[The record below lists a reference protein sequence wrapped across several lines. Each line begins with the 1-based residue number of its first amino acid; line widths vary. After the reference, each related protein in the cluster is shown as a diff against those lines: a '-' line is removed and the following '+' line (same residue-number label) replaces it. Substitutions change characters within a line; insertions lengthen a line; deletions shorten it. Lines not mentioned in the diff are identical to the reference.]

1 MEGIKHFYVFL
12 YGRPFIVRTDHGAL
26 TWLLRF
32 KNPEGQMA
40 RWLEVLGTYDFRLQH
55 RPGKY
60 HGNADGLSHRP
71 CSGCSYCE
79 KREGLYSGEEDPSNT
94 LRGHRK
100 FAMRGYKVDPE
111 RWGPKGPAASKEDQV
126 NSGSD
131 AEQSSKADSA
141 GYSWITGKSSA
152 ELRQAQRDDPQLA
165 EVIRW
170 KEAGERPEWKDVAH
184 QDREVKSY
192 WSQWD
197 RLDLV
202 DGVLRRLWIVEM
214 TGEEVWQ
221 LVVPST
227 LRHEALESL
236 HDGQCAGHMG
246 ITRTVGRVQLRFY
259 WYNYRR
265 DTQRWCQRCQTCQ
278 KRRNPPRRAKAKL
291 GQYRVGVP
299 NERIALDILGPL
311 PESTAGNKYILV
323 IGCYFTKWKE
333 SFAMPNME
341 GVTVADILVDQW
353 ISRYGVPRQ
362 IHSDQGRQFES
373 QLFQQLCARLQ
384 VDKTRT
390 TPFHPQSDGM
400 IE

>member
-1 MEGIKHFYVFL
+1 
-12 YGRPFIVRTDHGAL
+12 
-26 TWLLRF
+26 
-32 KNPEGQMA
+32 MA
-40 RWLEVLGTYDFRLQH
+40 RWLEVLGTYDFKLQH

-60 HGNADGLSHRP
+60 HGNADGLSRRP

-259 WYNYRR
+259 WYNYHH

-291 GQYRVGVP
+291 GQYRVG
-299 NERIALDILGPL
+299 L
-311 PESTAGNKYILV
+311 PKEAYSAGH
-323 IGCYFTKWKE
+323 
-333 SFAMPNME
+333 
-341 GVTVADILVDQW
+341 
-353 ISRYGVPRQ
+353 SRSPPR
-362 IHSDQGRQFES
+362 IHSRQQVHLGDRVLLHQVEGKLRYVQHGGGNCGRHS
-373 QLFQQLCARLQ
+373 
-384 VDKTRT
+384 
-390 TPFHPQSDGM
+390 G
-400 IE
+400 